1 MQSYASKIIVFF
13 VLFYT
18 LLMPST
24 LSNASVEESIKHEE
38 FYTHAQKNNDTLE
51 TDIPNLLFNNIQTV
65 NHVLSSSY
73 SELTEQAEY
82 FALGKLNST
91 VSSKAQ
97 KWLSQFGAVKIN
109 FGLDREWRLKNN
121 SIDILLPIYDNK
133 VDWFLFSQLGYRN
146 KDSRNTVNLG
156 LGGRYFDNDWMY
168 GLNTFYDHDVTG
180 RNQRLG
186 LGGEIWSDYTKF
198 SANVYHRLSDWQES
212 RNFEDYYERPATGY
226 DVNSEFFLSAYPNLG
241 MKLTY
246 EQYFGDNVTLFNS
259 ETKQKNP
266 SQAKLGLTYT
276 PIPLVT
282 IGVDYRQ
289 GEKGHTETQF
299 LANLNYKFGI
309 PLDTQLSPDNVASMR
324 TLMGSRYDLVER
336 NNNIILD
343 HKKREQDEFLKIDT
357 IIGYGQQEI
366 PINAPIRSHANI
378 KHIGWFVTDKE
389 FKNNKGKLSSDSGKS
404 IVVTLP
410 TYQET
415 HKSDYM
421 LDIVFTDNQN
431 RKKVIQVPIRVL
443 KFLVDGKVNIIPP
456 ESPETTDSAKNG
468 YTFSNP
474 IITYQ
479 GLPAGEFVK
488 NATIDKVTWSTDP
501 ALGNE
506 SGLRFEWNNKQAKT
520 NENGELT
527 ILTDEKEQLIPNIL
541 FSEKPH
547 DKVEVYIQ
555 LDGAT
560 KQPIGSVS
568 FSPYHIRDGLTV
580 NPESPLIVGDEKFYT
595 FSATV
600 VDRQGNPLIKQSIKD
615 VIWKAIDD
623 KGQSVKLT
631 TEADSTNDS
640 GELIAT
646 LDSSKPLSGVKVSL
660 SIKNQATVTA
670 DPVSIKSE
678 KDNHISG
685 DLTVSPKGPL
695 IVGDGQFYTFSAT
708 VVDRQGNPRIKQSI
722 DDVVWKAIDDKGQ
735 SVELT
740 TQATDTNDSGELIAT
755 LDSSKPL
762 SGVKVSLSI
771 KNQAA
776 VTADPVSIKSEK
788 DNIDVV
794 CEATSGER
802 PVLVSETYT
811 CKATVSDE
819 NSKGVAGK
827 IVNWSVKGSSNLRFT
842 HSQSETD
849 RNGIA
854 KTTLTSSTEV
864 SNTDVA
870 IIASVAHHGQGES
883 KGSINFIW
891 PEISIESSP
900 VKGRQD
906 QYSLTA
912 TVWREKDNTVYK
924 GQGIKFFWTKPQLK
938 DGSDAPSYV
947 ELSTRQGTPLPSIP
961 QQVNPN
967 SGTLTAEITSHEAV
981 QVKACMNIEGRNPP
995 SPTCS
1000 AMMNIVP
1007 PEYEI
1012 ASVELIGSKK
1022 ILMGN
1027 GQEEFHYKAKIINK
1041 NDKKKIISYQVI
1053 QGVQWMHDHEK
1064 IPKERFPQ
1072 PEAYSPTNKDKFTTD
1087 QDGYLYGRLK
1097 SLVGVKNVKVSLKI
1111 SDAPQVE
1118 TNNEVEFTPM
1128 ALPAVLYVY
1137 DKYTDENKYFD
1148 NKDDKRHPN
1157 NIFSSLRGEL
1167 RKSES
1172 SGTFNKDGNKI
1183 TYGISDVN
1191 SPIFG
1196 TNMLSF
1202 GTGSGP
1208 IEFIAPGS
1216 ATITVKITKQ
1226 TGEIQLYEYKMSAI
1240 KMLELPA
1247 DGYKNV
1253 TGDIHCNTGS
1263 VANKIPKLFLD
1274 KDVSDSANIYSLYNE
1289 FGNLYNWGV
1298 FRDITKI
1305 EGDTIVVESSDPST
1319 NGEFRIYDFDKNTF
1333 DNKSKG
1339 IVLCYIQV

>member
-13 VLFYT
+13 VLLYM

-24 LSNASVEESIKHEE
+24 LSNASVEENIKYEE

-51 TDIPNLLFNNIQTV
+51 TDMPNVLFSNIQTV

-82 FALGKLNST
+82 FALDKLNST

-109 FGLDREWRLKNN
+109 LGLDREWTLKNN

-133 VDWFLFSQLGYRN
+133 VDWLLFSQLGYRN
-146 KDSRNTVNLG
+146 KDSRNTINLG
-156 LGGRYFDNDWMY
+156 LGGRYFDNNWMY

-186 LGGEIWSDYTKF
+186 LGGEIWSDYTKL

-226 DVNSEFFLSAYPNLG
+226 DINSEFFLSAYPNLG

-324 TLMGSRYDLVER
+324 TLVGSRYDLVER

-343 HKKREQDEFLKIDT
+343 HKKREQDEFLKMDT

-378 KHIGWFVTDKE
+378 KHIGWFVTDKK

-443 KFLVDGKVNIIPP
+443 QFLVDGKINIIPP
-456 ESPETTDSAKNG
+456 ESPKTTDSAKNG

-474 IITYQ
+474 IITYE

-488 NATIDKVTWSTDP
+488 NATIDKVIWSTVP

-541 FSEKPH
+541 FSEKPY
-547 DKVEVYIQ
+547 DNVKIYIQ
-555 LDGAT
+555 LDGAP
-560 KQPIGSVS
+560 KQEIGSVS

-580 NPESPLIVGDEKFYT
+580 NPKSPLIVGDEKSYT

-623 KGQSVKLT
+623 KGKSVKLT
-631 TEADSTNDS
+631 TEADS
-640 GELIAT
+640 
-646 LDSSKPLSGVKVSL
+646 
-660 SIKNQATVTA
+660 
-670 DPVSIKSE
+670 
-678 KDNHISG
+678 
-685 DLTVSPKGPL
+685 
-695 IVGDGQFYTFSAT
+695 
-708 VVDRQGNPRIKQSI
+708 
-722 DDVVWKAIDDKGQ
+722 
-735 SVELT
+735 
-740 TQATDTNDSGELIAT
+740 TNDSGELIAT

-891 PEISIESSP
+891 PEISIEPSP

-924 GQGIKFFWTKPQLK
+924 GQGIKFSWTKPQLK

-967 SGTLTAEITSHEAV
+967 NGTLTAEITSHEAV
-981 QVKACMNIEGRNPP
+981 QVKACMNIEGKNHA

-1041 NDKKKIISYQVI
+1041 NDKEKIISYQVI

-1087 QDGYLYGRLK
+1087 QDGYLYARLK
-1097 SLVGVKNVKVSLKI
+1097 SRVGVENVKVSLKI

-1118 TNNEVEFTPM
+1118 TNNENEVAFTPVT
-1128 ALPAVLYVY
+1128 LPAVLYIY
-1137 DKYTDENKYFD
+1137 DEYTDKNKYFD
-1148 NKDDKRHPN
+1148 NKDGKRHPN

-1167 RKSES
+1167 RESEI
-1172 SGTFNKDGNKI
+1172 SGSFDKDENKI

-1298 FRDITKI
+1298 FRDITKV

>member
-13 VLFYT
+13 VLLYT
-18 LLMPST
+18 LIMPST
-24 LSNASVEESIKHEE
+24 LSNASVEENIKHEE

-51 TDIPNLLFNNIQTV
+51 TDIPNVLFSNIQTI
-65 NHVLSSSY
+65 NHVLSSPY
-73 SELTEQAEY
+73 SELAEQAEY
-82 FALGKLNST
+82 FALGKLNNT

-133 VDWFLFSQLGYRN
+133 VDWLLFSQLGYRN

-156 LGGRYFDNDWMY
+156 LGGRYFDNNWMY

-226 DVNSEFFLSAYPNLG
+226 DINSEFFLSAYPNLG

-246 EQYFGDNVTLFNS
+246 EQYFGDNVTLFNR

-324 TLMGSRYDLVER
+324 TLVGSRYDLVER

-343 HKKREQDEFLKIDT
+343 HKKREQDEFLKMDT

-410 TYQET
+410 SYQET

-456 ESPETTDSAKNG
+456 ESPKTTDSAKNG

-479 GLPAGEFVK
+479 GLPAGKFVK
-488 NATIDKVTWSTDP
+488 NATIDKVIWSTVP

-541 FSEKPH
+541 FSEKPY
-547 DKVEVYIQ
+547 DNVKVYIQ
-555 LDGAT
+555 LDGAP
-560 KQPIGSVS
+560 KQEIGSVS

-580 NPESPLIVGDEKFYT
+580 NPKSPLIVGDKKSYT

-623 KGQSVKLT
+623 KGKSVKLT

-646 LDSSKPLSGVKVSL
+646 LDSS
-660 SIKNQATVTA
+660 
-670 DPVSIKSE
+670 E
-678 KDNHISG
+678 
-685 DLTVSPKGPL
+685 
-695 IVGDGQFYTFSAT
+695 
-708 VVDRQGNPRIKQSI
+708 
-722 DDVVWKAIDDKGQ
+722 
-735 SVELT
+735 
-740 TQATDTNDSGELIAT
+740 
-755 LDSSKPL
+755 PL

-794 CEATSGER
+794 CEATSGET

-819 NSKGVAGK
+819 SSKGVAGK

-842 HSQSETD
+842 HSQSGTDQSETD

-870 IIASVAHHGQGES
+870 VIASVAHHGQGES
-883 KGSINFIW
+883 KGPINFIW
-891 PEISIESSP
+891 PEISIEPSP
-900 VKGRQD
+900 VKGRQE

-938 DGSDAPSYV
+938 DGSDAPPDV
-947 ELSTRQGTPLPSIP
+947 ELSTPPGTPSPSTP

-1000 AMMNIVP
+1000 ALMNLAP
-1007 PEYEI
+1007 PEYKI
-1012 ASVELIGSKK
+1012 ASVELIGSNK
-1022 ILMGN
+1022 ILVGN
-1027 GQEEFHYKAKIINK
+1027 GKEEFHYKAKIINK
-1041 NDKKKIISYQVI
+1041 NDKEKIISYQVI

-1128 ALPAVLYVY
+1128 ALPAVLYAY
-1137 DKYTDENKYFD
+1137 NNITSKDKYFD
-1148 NKDDKRHPN
+1148 NKGAKRHPN
-1157 NIFSSLRGEL
+1157 TIFGTLRGEL
-1167 RKSES
+1167 RASTT
-1172 SGTFNKDGNKI
+1172 SGAFNKDEI
-1183 TYGISDVN
+1183 TYGLIKEDVN
-1191 SPIFG
+1191 SPIYGEGMLNFG
-1196 TNMLSF
+1196 PEN
-1202 GTGSGP
+1202 SGP
-1208 IEFIAPGS
+1208 IQFQAPGS
-1216 ATITVKITKQ
+1216 ATITATIINKLS
-1226 TGEIQLYEYKMSAI
+1226 GEIELYIYKMNATKIISPI
-1240 KMLELPA
+1240 GKE
-1247 DGYKNV
+1247 YVSV
-1253 TGDIHCNTGS
+1253 TGDVNCPVSQSTPSSYIVDMFSDKEAAGS
-1263 VANKIPKLFLD
+1263 TD
-1274 KDVSDSANIYSLYNE
+1274 IYSLHNE

-1298 FRDITKI
+1298 FNNENKMDEDKVTF
-1305 EGDTIVVESSDPST
+1305 IVKSSFPAKG
-1319 NGEFRIYDFDKNTF
+1319 NFRVYDSKNNTF
-1333 DNKSKG
+1333 DNYSEG
-1339 IVLCYIQV
+1339 FILCYTIPQ